1 MGRPRVYSDEFRERA
16 VRLLREWREARG
28 VTDGGYTAV
37 AEQLGMQRETL
48 RRWFIE
54 DEVERGSRPGLTR
67 DERSRIAALERENRE
82 LRRANEILKS
92 AAACVSRM
100 RGRKRC
106 RRSNRPSNAAREME
120 VGPPQPPCRGRL
132 QTTARCVGQEPGC

>member
-1 MGRPRVYSDEFRERA
+1 MARPRVYSDEFRERA

-67 DERSRIAALERENRE
+67 DERARLHELERENKE
-82 LRRANEILKS
+82 LRRTNEILKS
-92 AAACVSRM
+92 AAAFF
-100 RGRKRC
+100 GAELD
-106 RRSNRPSNAAREME
+106 RR
-120 VGPPQPPCRGRL
+120 QKK
-132 QTTARCVGQEPGC
+132 

>member
-1 MGRPRVYSDEFRERA
+1 MGRPRVYPDEFRERA

-37 AEQLGMQRETL
+37 AQQLGMQRETL

-54 DEVERGSRPGLTR
+54 DDVERGSRPGLTR
-67 DERSRIAALERENRE
+67 DERSRMAELERENRE

-92 AAACVSRM
+92 AAAFFGAELDR
-100 RGRKRC
+100 RPGR
-106 RRSNRPSNAAREME
+106 
-120 VGPPQPPCRGRL
+120 
-132 QTTARCVGQEPGC
+132 